1 MNRSGI
7 LAVFYFVAY
16 LLAQVMLFK
25 QVVFFDTAFCFLY
38 VAFILLLPIE
48 TNPLVLMLVGFL
60 LGFSIDVFYDSL
72 GLHAMSL
79 VLVAYL
85 RNYLLSTI
93 TPQGGYDAGEGPTL
107 ASNGLQ
113 WFLVYAIP
121 LVFVHHALLFFVEA
135 GGFGT
140 FWFTMQK
147 IVTSLLFTISVMLFL
162 QYLSFDR
169 RR

>member
-7 LAVFYFVAY
+7 FIILYFILY

-25 QVVFFDTAFCFLY
+25 QLVLFNTAFCFLY

-48 TNPLVLMLVGFL
+48 TNPLVLMGVAFL
-60 LGFSIDVFYDSL
+60 LGFSIDIFYDSL
-72 GLHAMSL
+72 GLHALSL

-85 RNYLLSTI
+85 RNYLLATI

-107 ASNGLQ
+107 AVNGLQ
-113 WFLVYAIP
+113 WFLVYSLP
-121 LVFVHHALLFFVEA
+121 LVFVHHFVLFFTEA
-135 GGFGT
+135 GGFGV

-147 IVTSLLFTISVMLFL
+147 VITSLVFTMSVMLFF
-162 QYLSFDR
+162 QYFSFDR
-169 RR
+169 KR